1 MSVRF
6 SCYPRLIS
14 ALWLIAAAL
23 LSIVYQG
30 WDFGL
35 NNNASH
41 LAIIDQ
47 FRDPALFPGNPFIAA
62 LHNYCTVLW
71 WVIKRIPM
79 LSNLPLTFFVVHIA
93 TRLITLYAIVLLLE
107 GFVRDRIFALAGAT
121 VLGFSGAL
129 QSFTPISRSDLLI
142 TYTNQSAVAM
152 ALVLL
157 AYAYLLR
164 RRDTLAMVV
173 CGLALNCNVFMG
185 LWAAAV
191 ITIYRVALRQIR
203 RPADVA
209 AFCLPIGAF
218 LVAGLPV
225 VAWVASILLS
235 SQPTISA
242 TDYGQ
247 FLYDFYPFHYYIAAS
262 PPSAIATHV
271 VTVIAG
277 VLAILA
283 LRTDETEAA
292 VLYTAHLGLFAL
304 GIAMPFM
311 TTGKIFMDLQLMRI
325 ETFVDILAFVL
336 VIAAAGSRWSHA
348 RESTEFRLL
357 ILLAAIG
364 AVLGYWVIVVIGL
377 VSALRHTPPY
387 SKNAWWAP
395 ALVVCVG
402 LLIGVSGVELP
413 ELWSPRLQRLIVCGI
428 LFYCT
433 VSTRLPIASFFPA
446 LATLNYADLNELEG
460 LVILLLAPC
469 VARADDS
476 FERLIRY
483 GMQATALIIVC
494 AASVALLYNASP
506 EVVPAWFD
514 SILVP
519 RDGSRLHFAELC
531 AVSLLALLVGINRGV
546 PRLSGALE
554 NRQVGRHGHRAAL
567 IGLLL
572 LILPTS
578 LSVALH
584 RWTRQ
589 TLSNRD
595 AEVRELPAVGQWI
608 AANTKINEE
617 FFVAFKYDEFSV
629 FAKRNYWWGMKYG
642 DGVVCNPSLYP
653 EYRMRKELQ
662 SRFQRRLLDDQAT
675 EFWAFTKTHG
685 ISYVLAE
692 NAYVGHG
699 TAFKIVHAT
708 PHYSV
713 LRLSERVA
721 GQASSR

>member
-1 MSVRF
+1 MIVQCSRY
-6 SCYPRLIS
+6 SRLIA
-14 ALWLIAAAL
+14 ALWLIVAAL
-23 LSIVYQG
+23 LSILYQG

-41 LAIIDQ
+41 IAIIDQ
-47 FRDPALFPGNPFIAA
+47 FRDPVLFPGNPFIAA

-71 WVIKRIPM
+71 WIIKKIP
-79 LSNLPLTFFVVHIA
+79 LFSNLPLTFFVVHIV
-93 TRLITLYAIVLLLE
+93 TRLITLYAIYLLIE
-107 GFVRDRIFALAGAT
+107 GFVHDRLFALASAT
-121 VLGFSGAL
+121 VLAFSGAL

-164 RRDTLAMVV
+164 RRDTLAMAV

-185 LWAAAV
+185 LWAAIV
-191 ITIYRVALRQIR
+191 ITIYRLALRQLKK
-203 RPADVA
+203 PADFGAFCVPIA
-209 AFCLPIGAF
+209 AFVGT
-218 LVAGLPV
+218 GLPV
-225 VAWVASILLS
+225 IAWVGSILLS
-235 SQPTISA
+235 SPPTISA

-247 FLYDFYPFHYYIAAS
+247 FLYDFYPFHYFIGAS

-271 VTVIAG
+271 VTVTAG

-283 LRTDETEAA
+283 LRTHETEAA
-292 VLYTAHLGLFAL
+292 VLYAAHLVLFTV
-304 GIAMPFM
+304 GIVVPFV
-311 TTGKIFMDLQLMRI
+311 TTAKVFMDLQLMRI
-325 ETFVDILAFVL
+325 ETFIDILAFVL
-336 VIAAAGSRWSHA
+336 VIAAAGSRWLHD
-348 RESTEFRLL
+348 RESTQARLL
-357 ILLAAIG
+357 IFLAAIG

-377 VSALRHTPPY
+377 TSALRQTPRY
-387 SKNAWWAP
+387 SKNPWWAP
-395 ALVVCVG
+395 ALIAFIG
-402 LLIGVSGVELP
+402 LLIGVSGVALP
-413 ELWSPRLQRLIVCGI
+413 ELWSPRLQRLIVCGL

-433 VSTRLPIASFFPA
+433 ASTRLPITSFFPA
-446 LATLNYADLNELEG
+446 LATLNYAGLNELEG
-460 LVILLLAPC
+460 LVILFSALC

-476 FERLIRY
+476 FGRLIRY
-483 GMQATALIIVC
+483 GMHATAIIIIC
-494 AASVALLYNASP
+494 AASVALLYGSLP
-506 EVVPAWFD
+506 EGVPRWLE

-519 RDGSRLHFAELC
+519 RAGIRLHFAELC
-531 AVSLLALLVGINRGV
+531 AVSLLALLVGLNGGKSQ
-546 PRLSGALE
+546 LSGAFD
-554 NRQVGRHGHRAAL
+554 NRQDIRHGHRTAL
-567 IGLLL
+567 IGLVL

-578 LSVALH
+578 ISVALH
-584 RWTRQ
+584 RCIRQ
-589 TLSNRD
+589 TISNRD
-595 AEVRELPAVGQWI
+595 AEVRELPAIGQWI
-608 AANTKINEE
+608 ANNTKVNTE

-642 DGVVCNPSLYP
+642 DGVVCNPSLYA

-662 SRFQRRLLDDQAT
+662 GRFQRRILDDQAT
-675 EFWAFTKTHG
+675 EFWTFTKTHG

-721 GQASSR
+721 GLASSR